1 MATEPQTQSNYNS
14 PELNKYI
21 SEISM
26 IAASLLNDLY
36 KLIFSIDFSTLD
48 MKELGKVEKKIDQLF
63 LRKDKEFAKWVDRA
77 MNAGYESGAIQA
89 IIDLADAETREQAK
103 KLIKL
108 NSKTNKDILK
118 ILKQTTYNDL
128 LKMTNNTKQRVKDM
142 LSRVVMEV
150 MKGREIG
157 IAVSDFSKEIIR
169 QLKEQAMK
177 EMDFAIIDRAG
188 REWTVKAYSEMV
200 ARTKIRQAHLQGV
213 ETEALMRDA
222 NYGLISSHGTTCK
235 LCMPWEGKIVK
246 LRPDAPGDFP
256 LLSDVKS
263 IPGKS
268 SIFHPRCSHHVN
280 VFRTL
285 DTMPKTNTDQS

>member
-14 PELNKYI
+14 PELSKYI

-213 ETEALMRDA
+213 ETEALMREA

-246 LRPDAPGDFP
+246 LRPDAPGNYP
-256 LLSDVKS
+256 LLSGVKS
-263 IPGKS
+263 VPGKS
-268 SIFHPRCSHHVN
+268 SIFHPNCKHHVN

-285 DTMPKTNTDQS
+285 DVLPRNNTDQS